1 MSDKSVRNE
10 SPYCEFMSSTMPLDL
25 NGEWVLVKN
34 NEMERYF
41 SEFGEHI
48 LQ

>member
-1 MSDKSVRNE
+1 
-10 SPYCEFMSSTMPLDL
+10 MSSKMPLDL

-34 NEMERYF
+34 NEMERYL

-48 LQ
+48 WQFLDLIIHIL